1 MLHLEIAVAP
11 EQVRTLADLNLLEAR
26 IGFDKGAVLSRFPA
40 KWYAQVAQ
48 HLAGQDGHV
57 DRITEKLK
65 RIKESRL
72 VGFGRAFDGDSWGAA
87 AQRSHQVQPF
97 HRVVDGVS
105 NERPH
110 FINDLQL
117 MDDVDFQYQTQY
129 PRDAQ
134 SLAKAARAL
143 LTDAEKVTVFDN
155 YICPTKPGCVQTL
168 TQMMQSCTKTEV
180 EFHVFAKEDEN
191 KPRRSERE
199 QALDDL
205 KAHIP
210 AHVKLY
216 WYWLDDNGSGHL
228 HQRGIFTAKG
238 GLIYDRGFEEPN
250 NHLQRAVLTN
260 ITPMPQTMLETKARD
275 FNPAQLSPPL
285 ALVGMPWQSHP

>member
-26 IGFDKGAVLSRFPA
+26 IGFDKGAVLSRFPS
-40 KWYAQVAQ
+40 KWFRLVANN
-48 HLAGQDGHV
+48 LADVEGHV
-57 DRITEKLK
+57 DRATEKLK

-72 VGFGRAFDGDSWGAA
+72 VGFGRAFDGDNWGEA
-87 AQRSHQVQPF
+87 AQRSHQIQPF

-105 NERPH
+105 NERPF

-129 PRDAQ
+129 PRDAH

-143 LTDAEKVTVFDN
+143 LTDAEKVTLFDN
-155 YICPTKPGCVQTL
+155 FICPTRAGCVKTL
-168 TQMMQSCTKTEV
+168 TEMMHLCTKAAV
-180 EFHVFAKEDEN
+180 EFHVFAEEEG
-191 KPRRSERE
+191 KPARAARD

-205 KAHIP
+205 KAQLPKHI
-210 AHVKLY
+210 KLY
-216 WYWLDDNGSGHL
+216 WYWLDDDSSGHL
-228 HQRGIFTAKG
+228 HQRGLFTGKG

-250 NHLQRAVLTN
+250 DRLQRSVLTD
-260 ITPMPQTMLETKARD
+260 ITPMPQRGLEAKARD
-275 FNPAQLSPPL
+275 FNPAQLGPEL
-285 ALVGMPWQSHP
+285 ALVGIPWKSHP